1 VAQIDITRTE
11 LVWPGKYDEHG
22 QRVAPPRVTLP
33 FQTIETINEARAT
46 REVRKRPAQRT
57 LFDVWSGEEGE
68 TFDHGWR
75 NKLIWGDNL
84 LVMSSLLE
92 KFAGKVDLIYIDPP
106 FATGTDFSFT
116 AEVGDGELGIDKQAS
131 ILEEKAYRDTWAR
144 GLWSYLEMLQPRLV
158 AARELLS
165 DKGTMWVHLGPQV
178 SHHVKL
184 MLDDVFGSDSHRG
197 EVTWQRT
204 SAHGDARFFGH
215 VTDQI
220 LGYAKVPDSAVWNQV
235 FLPFSETYLD
245 REYRYKDDDGRRFRR
260 GDLTGAGIRRGETGR
275 PWRGIDPTSISRHWI
290 RRPSELDE
298 LDKAGRLYWPAAGK
312 WPHLKVYLDEG
323 RGVPI
328 SNVWTDIPPVNNVA
342 REGTGYA
349 TQKPEALLDRIIR
362 SSSNP
367 GDLVADFFVGSG
379 TTAAVAEKLGRRWIA
394 CDLGRFAIHTT
405 RKRLMAIEDCKPFE
419 ILNLGKYERQYWQAS
434 SFAGRDAQQVLF
446 EYIAFMLRLY
456 GAEPLAGLQHLHG
469 KRSGAVVH
477 VGAVDA
483 PVTIAEVTDALDECV
498 ATGQRELHVLGWE
511 WEMGLND
518 LVKQLGAD
526 RGVDLKL
533 RQVPREVMEVQAVEK
548 GDIRFFELA
557 YLDCKLESA
566 AQRATTV
573 ELADFAMSDADAIDP
588 EVRAKITKWSDFVD
602 YWAVDF
608 DFQNDTFING
618 WVAYRTRK
626 DRQLS
631 LRSDSHLYAN
641 PGTYNVAVKV
651 VDIFGNDTTRVFPV
665 EVR

>member
-1 VAQIDITRTE
+1 MDITRTE
-11 LVWPGKYDEHG
+11 LVWPGKYDETG
-22 QRVAPPRVTLP
+22 ERVAPPRVALP
-33 FQTIETINEARAT
+33 FQTIETINESRAT
-46 REVRKRPAQRT
+46 RARLRKPEQIS
-57 LFDVWSGEEGE
+57 LFDVWTGDEGD
-68 TFDHGWR
+68 TFEDGWR

-84 LVMSSLLE
+84 LAISSLL
-92 KFAGKVDLIYIDPP
+92 KSQAGKIDLIYIDPP
-106 FATGTDFSFT
+106 FATGADFHIE
-116 AEVGDGELGIDKQAS
+116 ALVGDDVATVTKAPSS
-131 ILEEKAYRDTWAR
+131 IEEKAYRDTWGA
-144 GLWSYLEMLQPRLV
+144 GSASYLAMMLPRLELMRDLLSERGSIFVHCDWHVNYQLRMLMDEVFGPGNFVNEIVWYYYNKYSAATRCLPRAHDTILYYSKSGNHILNEFRVQRDVAAKQLVRENVGGVLRNARDEAGKLMYRIVDDKKGDDVWAIPQLQP
-158 AARELLS
+158 A
-165 DKGTMWVHLGPQV
+165 
-178 SHHVKL
+178 
-184 MLDDVFGSDSHRG
+184 
-197 EVTWQRT
+197 
-204 SAHGDARFFGH
+204 SAE
-215 VTDQI
+215 
-220 LGYAKVPDSAVWNQV
+220 W
-235 FLPFSETYLD
+235 
-245 REYRYKDDDGRRFRR
+245 
-260 GDLTGAGIRRGETGR
+260 
-275 PWRGIDPTSISRHWI
+275 
-290 RRPSELDE
+290 
-298 LDKAGRLYWPAAGK
+298 
-312 WPHLKVYLDEG
+312 
-323 RGVPI
+323 
-328 SNVWTDIPPVNNVA
+328 
-342 REGTGYA
+342 TGYE
-349 TQKPEALLDRIIR
+349 TQKHHDLLERIIQIGSER
-362 SSSNP
+362 GS
-367 GDLVADFFVGSG
+367 LIADFFVGSG

-394 CDLGRFAIHTT
+394 SDLGRFAVHTT
-405 RKRLMAIEDCKPFE
+405 RKRLMGIEGCKPFE
-419 ILNLGKYERQYWQAS
+419 VLNLGKYERQYWQAS

-557 YLDCKLESA
+557 YLDCKLETDS
-566 AQRATTV
+566 QRSTTV
-573 ELADFAMSDADAIDP
+573 ELTDFAMSDADAIDP
-588 EVRAKITKWSDFVD
+588 DVRAKITKWSDFVD

-626 DRQLS
+626 DRHLS